1 MAIVKTVIPEHGYVV
16 ISGNA
21 TRIIESLSGLTVE
34 VVLHHERRA
43 EEVNKE
49 YAKRICEDVD
59 YRNKLKE
66 EWRRT

>member
-16 ISGNA
+16 ISGNG
-21 TRIIESLSGLTVE
+21 THIIESLSGLVVE
-34 VVLHHERRA
+34 VVMHHEDYA

-49 YAKRICEDVD
+49 YAKRICEDTD